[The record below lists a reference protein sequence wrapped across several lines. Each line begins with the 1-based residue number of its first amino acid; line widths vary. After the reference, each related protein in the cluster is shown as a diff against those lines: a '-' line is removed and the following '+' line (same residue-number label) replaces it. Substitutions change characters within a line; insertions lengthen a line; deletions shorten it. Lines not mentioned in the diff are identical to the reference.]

1 MKINNKKKK
10 LLIFFTFSLIS
21 PVAFSSDGI
30 ALNDYRVDPSTWIS
44 GNLGISNI
52 QNSNVLGKK
61 LLPTLKISIG
71 YDINQYIGIY
81 SGYDYI
87 GKVHKNDA
95 INILLLGFKGNI
107 PIFDSWNI
115 FGKLGISYLNNHGD
129 NYNISG
135 TTGLGIEYKM
145 TNSISTQVGY
155 DYYQDMDESQSRV
168 SLNQLYWGMTYRF
181 GQSEFPIIKTNKTD
195 IIHNV
200 NYDVVT
206 VLRKNYIVTFGTGKF
221 SLDALDRIT
230 LDDVLVLMKKYPKLR
245 ANLIGR
251 ADKTGSDLINDKISI
266 NRALV
271 VYQYLVANGIM
282 PSRLKVKSLSNTLP
296 IMNDNH
302 KNSQLERSVQIIIN

>member
-1 MKINNKKKK
+1 MINSKRNI
-10 LLIFFTFSLIS
+10 LILCVFSVIS
-21 PVAFSSDGI
+21 PSVFADDNVSINTYTSYP
-30 ALNDYRVDPSTWIS
+30 LTWVS
-44 GNLGISNI
+44 GNIGTGNI
-52 QNSNVLGKK
+52 DNSVARLS
-61 LLPTLKISIG
+61 PTFKILTG

-81 SGYDYI
+81 SGYDYMDN
-87 GKVHKNDA
+87 VSKNDA
-95 INILLLGFKGNI
+95 INILSFGFKGNI
-107 PIFDSWNI
+107 PIFGSWNI

-129 NYNISG
+129 NYNVSG
-135 TTGLGIEYKM
+135 TTGLGLEYRM

-155 DYYQDMDESQSRV
+155 DYYQNMNESQSRV

-181 GQSEFPIIKTNKTD
+181 GQSKFPIIKTNKID

-200 NYDVVT
+200 NSDVVT
-206 VLRKNYIVTFGTGKF
+206 ILRKNYIVSFDTGKF
-221 SLDALDRIT
+221 SLDVLNRIT
-230 LDDVLVLMKKYPKLR
+230 LDNVLVLMNKYPKLR

-271 VYQYLVANGIM
+271 VYQYLVANGII